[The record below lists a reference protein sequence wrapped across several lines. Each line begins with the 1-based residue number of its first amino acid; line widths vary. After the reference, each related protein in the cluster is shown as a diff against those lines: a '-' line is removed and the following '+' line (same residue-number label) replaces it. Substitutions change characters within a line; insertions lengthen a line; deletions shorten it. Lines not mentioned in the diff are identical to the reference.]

1 MAAQT
6 ADKTKPKSSL
16 FIRKLVFSA
25 MFLALC
31 MLLPYLTGQIPEIGA
46 ALSPMH
52 IPVFLCGF
60 VCGWPWA
67 LAVGAVAPLLRHF
80 AFGGMPPI
88 PVAIPMT
95 FELAAYG
102 AVSGLMYKLLPKK
115 KWAIYV
121 SLITAMVAGRLV
133 WGLAQFVMAG
143 LQHTTFPL
151 SAFWA
156 GAVTN
161 AIPGI
166 ILHIVLIPLLVMAM
180 ERAHLILKD

>member
-1 MAAQT
+1 MSAETQVKA
-6 ADKTKPKSSL
+6 KPIPSIL
-16 FIRKLVFSA
+16 IRKLVFSA

-31 MLLPYLTGQIPEIGA
+31 MVLPYLTGQIPEIGA

-67 LAVGAVAPLLRHF
+67 MAVGAIAPLLKHF
-80 AFGGMPPI
+80 AFGPMPPI
-88 PVAIPMT
+88 LTAVAMT

-102 AVSGLMYKLLPKK
+102 AISGLMYRLLPKK
-115 KWAIYV
+115 KWSIYA
-121 SLITAMVAGRLV
+121 SLVVAMVAGRLV
-133 WGLAQFVMAG
+133 WGAARFVIAG
-143 LQHTTFPL
+143 LQNTTFPL

-156 GAVTN
+156 GAV
-161 AIPGI
+161 ADAVPGI

-180 ERAHLILKD
+180 ERAHLTLKN